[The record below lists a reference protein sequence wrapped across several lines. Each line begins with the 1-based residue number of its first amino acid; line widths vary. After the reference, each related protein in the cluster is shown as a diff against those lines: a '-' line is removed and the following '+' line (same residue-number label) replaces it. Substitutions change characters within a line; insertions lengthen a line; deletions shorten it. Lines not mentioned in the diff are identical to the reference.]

1 MCKGSRPNKT
11 TASLLTHVTM
21 ARAQDTPHQLYPTV
35 SGWGV
40 WREMVARTGDNTQ
53 SNYSIK
59 SKFLKR
65 MHVFPMSG
73 GAVVLNNAAYVPTSQ
88 THQGLAPNPIIKYQ
102 NWIFQQHAIQPSKSQ
117 SSSQTSLTSSHPS
130 V

>member
-21 ARAQDTPHQLYPTV
+21 ARAQGTPHQLYPTV
-35 SGWGV
+35 AGVGGGEV

-53 SNYSIK
+53 SNYNIK

-65 MHVFPMSG
+65 MHAFPMSG
-73 GAVVLNNAAYVPTSQ
+73 GQ
-88 THQGLAPNPIIKYQ
+88 
-102 NWIFQQHAIQPSKSQ
+102 
-117 SSSQTSLTSSHPS
+117 
-130 V
+130 